1 MSVERT
7 GRAPA
12 RAGLCT
18 LALVPVLLG
27 IEFLDEVLFGAQETA
42 WPLVRDDLQLSYTQ
56 IGLLIA
62 APALAGNL
70 AEPAFAI
77 IADVRAGWRRAMVL
91 AGGVGFAAGTLLV
104 GLSPSFTA
112 LLLALILINP
122 AAGLFVSIS
131 QVVLMDAEPARR
143 EQNMARWALAGSLGN
158 CVGPLLLAA
167 AVGLSLSWRW
177 VFVVLAAL
185 AAVALLLAWRAPF
198 PAPAPAPTSVR
209 DEPPSLGTFVEGL
222 RVALRALRRRQVLR
236 WLILLQL
243 GDFTW
248 DVLRGF
254 LALYFVDSV
263 GVSEEEAALAVVCWT
278 WAGLPGDAL
287 MLPLLRRIRGV
298 VYLRASTALVL
309 ILFPSFLL
317 AEGFAAKLVLLGLLG
332 LANAGWYAIL
342 QARLYEELPGQSG
355 TALALGNLF
364 GLAAT
369 CIPLGLGAFA
379 QAYGVGAMMWLLT
392 LGPVGLFI
400 GLLSAPAGKE

>member
-1 MSVERT
+1 MSVKRM

-12 RAGLCT
+12 RAGLRP

-27 IEFLDEVLFGAQETA
+27 IEFLDEVLFGAQEAA

-62 APALAGNL
+62 APALVGNL

-77 IADVRAGWRRAMVL
+77 VADVRAGWRRTMVL
-91 AGGVGFAAGTLLV
+91 IGGVGFAGGTLLV

-112 LLLALILINP
+112 LLVALILINP
-122 AAGLFVSIS
+122 AAGLFVSLS
-131 QVVLMDAEPARR
+131 QVVLMDGEPARR

-167 AVGLSLSWRW
+167 AVGLSLTWRW

-185 AAVALLLAWRAPF
+185 AVTTLLLARRAPF
-198 PAPAPAPTSVR
+198 PAPAPAATGD
-209 DEPPSLGTFVEGL
+209 DEKPASLGTFVGGL
-222 RVALRALRRRQVLR
+222 RVALRALRRREVVR
-236 WLILLQL
+236 WLLLLQL

-254 LALYFVDSV
+254 LALYFVDAV
-263 GVSEEEAALAVVCWT
+263 GVSEGRAALAVVCWT

-287 MLPLLRRIRGV
+287 MLPLLRRVRGV
-298 VYLRASTALVL
+298 VYLRVSTAIVL
-309 ILFPSFLL
+309 LLFPAFLL

-342 QARLYEELPGQSG
+342 KSRLYAELPGQSG

-369 CIPLGLGAFA
+369 CIPLALGAFA
-379 QAYGVGAMMWLLT
+379 QAYGVGAMMWLLA
-392 LGPVGLFI
+392 LGPVGLLI